1 MFEMLCKRKQES
13 KEEFDKI
20 VQEIL
25 GEIKNILLML
35 EKYEETKTMDER
47 TKDIILSATMEMY
60 KHLHKKYIRDKS
72 VRGKV
77 DNMIESVLQKARK
90 NGVAEGIELG
100 MEKGM
105 EKGVKTVA
113 KNLLG
118 NGTDEATIMKVTGL
132 SKKELDAIKK
142 DL

>member
-1 MFEMLCKRKQES
+1 
-13 KEEFDKI
+13 
-20 VQEIL
+20 
-25 GEIKNILLML
+25 
-35 EKYEETKTMDER
+35 
-47 TKDIILSATMEMY
+47 
-60 KHLHKKYIRDKS
+60 
-72 VRGKV
+72 
-77 DNMIESVLQKARK
+77 MIESVLQKARK
-90 NGVAEGIELG
+90 HGVAEGIELG

-105 EKGVKTVA
+105 EKGVKTVG